1 MTTLEEIARLARTS
15 RSTVSRVINADPN
28 VREATR
34 QRVLD
39 VIQRLNYKPNQ
50 AARSL
55 AGGHTHVLGLVIPT
69 GVASVFSDPY
79 FPFLIRGI
87 SATCQEHDYSVMLWL
102 AEADYERRTVMQ
114 VLQNGFID
122 GVIVSSM
129 PIDEKMIEA
138 LISSRLPFILVGR
151 HPQHPEIS
159 YIDVENQAGAW
170 QAVTHLLELGRRRIA
185 CLSGPLNTI
194 VGIDRQKGYQT
205 ALEAYSIPID
215 PKLILEGN
223 FSEEDGYRLTRSL
236 LPYQP
241 DAIFASSDAMA
252 IGAIRLLHE
261 ENLMVPQQVAV
272 IGFDDMP
279 FAARSHPPLTTVRQ
293 PILQT
298 GAKAAESLIAC
309 IEDPEHAGCSQ
320 ILLPTELV
328 IRESCGAKMD
338 LNQVPQA

>member
-28 VREATR
+28 VRESTR
-34 QRVLD
+34 QRVLE
-39 VIQRLNYKPNQ
+39 VIQRLNFQPNQ

-55 AGGHTHVLGLVIPT
+55 AGGHTHILGLVIPT

-79 FPFLIRGI
+79 FPTLIRGI
-87 SATCQEHDYSVMLWL
+87 STTCQEHDYSVMLWL
-102 AEADYERRTVMQ
+102 AEPEYERRTVMQ

-138 LISSRLPFILVGR
+138 LIASRLPFILIGR

-159 YIDVENQAGAW
+159 YIDVENQSGAM

-185 CLSGPLNTI
+185 CLTGPLNTI
-194 VGIDRQKGYQT
+194 VGIDRQKGYLA
-205 ALEAYSIPID
+205 ALKAYGIPVD
-215 PKLILEGN
+215 PYLILEGN
-223 FSEEDGYRLTRSL
+223 FSEEDGYRLTLSL
-236 LPYQP
+236 LPHQP
-241 DAIFASSDAMA
+241 DAIFAASDAMA
-252 IGAIRLLHE
+252 LGALRLLHE
-261 ENLMVPQQVAV
+261 VGIPVPQQVAV
-272 IGFDDMP
+272 VGFDDMP
-279 FAARSHPPLTTVRQ
+279 FAARSQPPLTTIRQ

-298 GAKAAESLIAC
+298 GAQAAESLIAC
-309 IEDPEHAGCSQ
+309 IESPDLSGCQQ

-328 IRESCGAKMD
+328 IRESSGVTHKA
-338 LNQVPQA
+338 